1 MEQKSNP
8 LSRSFL
14 LINILLLPVFLLCS
28 CSTKTAACINAEKEL
43 VQAYQVS
50 KSTSD
55 AMEIAVKNPIFSS
68 KDLGFEF
75 GKNST
80 AFFLKVKFL
89 PIYCKGSALQVVMD
103 KEPGLQEEIARTKKL
118 RSLMGIGYNNNE
130 W

>member
-50 KSTSD
+50 KSTND
-55 AMEIAVKNPIFSS
+55 AMEIAVKNPVFSS

-80 AFFLKVKFL
+80 AFFLK
-89 PIYCKGSALQVVMD
+89 GTSNNQ
-103 KEPGLQEEIARTKKL
+103 QIAKVL
-118 RSLMGIGYNNNE
+118 
-130 W
+130 